1 MARPRIPISEKIANQ
16 VAKIPEAGCW
26 IWLGTI
32 TNHGYGVMT
41 LGRKTHIV
49 AHRASYELKNG
60 PIRDGMLALH
70 HCDIKCCVNPD
81 HIFLGTQPANM
92 DDKVCKNRQASGIK
106 HGMSKLT
113 EEQAKEAKFGN
124 VKPTELAKKFNCS
137 ATIIRQ
143 IRSGLYWKHLEN
155 K

>member
-1 MARPRIPISEKIANQ
+1 MARSRIPISEKIANK
-16 VAKIPEAGCW
+16 VVKIPEAGCW
-26 IWLGTI
+26 IWLGSI
-32 TNHGYGVMT
+32 TKHGYGKMT
-41 LGRKTHIV
+41 LGTKTNIS
-49 AHRASYELKNG
+49 AHRASYELKHG
-60 PIRDGMLALH
+60 AIPKGMLALH

-81 HIFLGTQPANM
+81 HIFLGTQQANM
-92 DDKVCKNRQASGIK
+92 DDKVLKNRQANGIK

-143 IRSGLYWKHLEN
+143 IRNGIYWRHLE
-155 K
+155 KV

>member
-1 MARPRIPISEKIANQ
+1 MARPRIPISEKIASK

-26 IWLGTI
+26 IWLGSI
-32 TNHGYGVMT
+32 TNHGYGTMT

-49 AHRASYELKNG
+49 AHRASYELKYG
-60 PIRDGMLALH
+60 PIPEGMFALH
-70 HCDIKCCVNPD
+70 HCDTKCCVNPD
-81 HIFLGTQPANM
+81 HIFLGTQQDNM
-92 DDKVCKNRQASGIK
+92 DDKVCKNRQANGIK

-137 ATIIRQ
+137 ATMIRQ
-143 IRSGLYWKHLEN
+143 IRSGLYWKHL
-155 K
+155 

>member
-1 MARPRIPISEKIANQ
+1 MARPRIPISEKIANK

-26 IWLGTI
+26 IWLGAI
-32 TNHGYGVMT
+32 TNHGYGRMT
-41 LGRKTHIV
+41 LGRKTHIA

-60 PIRDGMLALH
+60 PIPDGMLALH
-70 HCDIKCCVNPD
+70 HCDIKWCVNPD
-81 HIFLGTQPANM
+81 HIFLGTQQNNM
-92 DDKVCKNRQASGIK
+92 DDKVCKNRQANGVK

-137 ATIIRQ
+137 ATMIRQ
-143 IRSGLYWKHLEN
+143 IRSGLYWKHL
-155 K
+155 